1 MEPHSPV
8 QCDWPKNCIC
18 NPGRETQ
25 SLLMK
30 FAIWLAGRE
39 PYIISSSGSQA
50 PCMPQAPRGYLS
62 YHREK
67 TYLRIKPYREKQSQ
81 EVEETKT

>member
-1 MEPHSPV
+1 
-8 QCDWPKNCIC
+8 
-18 NPGRETQ
+18 
-25 SLLMK
+25 MK

-67 TYLRIKPYREKQSQ
+67 TYLRIKTYRKKQSQ
-81 EVEETKT
+81 EVEETKIELLVPAMTEDSDLWDSWIQGNRSVYI

>member
-1 MEPHSPV
+1 
-8 QCDWPKNCIC
+8 
-18 NPGRETQ
+18 
-25 SLLMK
+25 MK

-39 PYIISSSGSQA
+39 AYIISSSGSQA

-67 TYLRIKPYREKQSQ
+67 TYLSIKTYRKKQSQ
-81 EVEETKT
+81 EVEETKIELLVPAMTEDSDLWDSWIQGNRSVYI